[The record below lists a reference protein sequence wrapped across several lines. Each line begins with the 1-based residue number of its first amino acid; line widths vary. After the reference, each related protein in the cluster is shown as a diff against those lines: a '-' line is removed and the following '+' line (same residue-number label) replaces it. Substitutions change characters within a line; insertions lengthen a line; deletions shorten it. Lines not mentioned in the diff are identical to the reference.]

1 MSIISFFEAYHKPT
15 AMWTNARQFS
25 SYILLVSASLA
36 LAAPTSSPTL
46 PEYPRSNVPADFASR
61 TSQLEGTAP
70 RISYESGG
78 PVVRDDGYENE
89 VDKATYNPDF
99 DPFAPHPSATSLQ
112 PDVPFTSSDPNDV
125 LWTPTVYKG
134 RIGSGSDLDLSGG
147 RTKRPEPVRNLA
159 GAVILGPENL
169 PMELQNADALAP
181 PSTDNGQVSNFKWPF
196 SLSHNK
202 VKKGGWARQ
211 QNGNC

>member
-1 MSIISFFEAYHKPT
+1 
-15 AMWTNARQFS
+15 MWPNARKFS

-46 PEYPRSNVPADFASR
+46 PAEYPRSNVPADSASR
-61 TSQLEGTAP
+61 TSQPEGTAP
-70 RISYESGG
+70 RISYESARLTS

-134 RIGSGSDLDLSGG
+134 RIGFESKESGSDLDLSDR

-211 QNGNC
+211 QNGNF